1 MSNGTRSIS
10 RRLRYEIL
18 KRDGHRCRYCGAAA
32 PDVPLTIDHVIPV
45 ALGGDD
51 LPNNLATACRDCNS
65 GKSSV
70 HPSDEQ
76 VDQVDALA
84 ELFRD
89 AFRRATDADREISE
103 KEFYA
108 ADEMV
113 CQFAQEWTSMAR
125 ETNKHHQLPAEARG
139 SLIRLYRAGLNETDL
154 FRAAYEMFY
163 MTPKAVNGFN
173 YFCGICWNMI
183 RKRTNDA
190 MNLISQA
197 VEQ

>member
-1 MSNGTRSIS
+1 
-10 RRLRYEIL
+10 
-18 KRDGHRCRYCGAAA
+18 
-32 PDVPLTIDHVIPV
+32 VIPV

-89 AFRRATDADREISE
+89 AFRKATDADREISD
-103 KEFYA
+103 KDFYHLDA
-108 ADEMV
+108 VV
-113 CQFAQEWTSMAR
+113 CDFAQEWNDLAR
-125 ETNKHHQLPAEARG
+125 ETNKSHPLPPETRG
-139 SLIRLYRAGLNETDL
+139 SIIRFYKAGLDETDL
-154 FRAAYEMFY
+154 HRAAFEMFH
-163 MTPKAVNGFN
+163 MTPKTVDGFR
-173 YFCGICWNMI
+173 YFCGICWNLI

-190 MNLISQA
+190 LDLIAREVQSNG
-197 VEQ
+197 